1 MDKRLS
7 IVGHGRAVL
16 RDEKGAIKELREFDN
31 VFTDVGDAHV
41 ADQMAST
48 PGEDV
53 ISDMS
58 VGTVTT
64 TLTAGDTQL
73 GGELDRNTLTSF
85 TQGAGG
91 DDNKVVY
98 IGDWAAGDGTGA
110 LTEAGIFNAHTADSG
125 TMLCAQTFSVI
136 NKGASDTLQI
146 TLTSLGS
153 LYRKVELKLR
163 EFGEN
168 LFETIPSQA
177 EVIKSLRACVET
189 MCEATLWVEEIVRTI
204 WRHIEPSRNDL
215 ALAYCKLT
223 ILGQLRSAKV
233 KLKLD

>member
-1 MDKRLS
+1 MKAGLN

-16 RDEKGAIKELREFDN
+16 KDELGRIKELREFDN

-48 PGEDV
+48 PGETAM
-53 ISDMS
+53 SDMS
-58 VGTVTT
+58 IGTVTT
-64 TLTAGDTQL
+64 ALTAVDTVL

-98 IGDWAAGDGTGA
+98 VGDWAAADGTGA
-110 LTEAGIFNAHTADSG
+110 ITEAGIFNSHTADSG

-146 TLTSLGS
+146 TWT
-153 LYRKVELKLR
+153 VT
-163 EFGEN
+163 FG
-168 LFETIPSQA
+168 
-177 EVIKSLRACVET
+177 
-189 MCEATLWVEEIVRTI
+189 
-204 WRHIEPSRNDL
+204 
-215 ALAYCKLT
+215 
-223 ILGQLRSAKV
+223 
-233 KLKLD
+233 

>member
-1 MDKRLS
+1 MNQGLN
-7 IVGHGRAVL
+7 VFGHGRALL
-16 RDEKGAIKELREFDN
+16 RDSKGALKELREFDN
-31 VFTDVGDAHV
+31 VFTDAGDAHV

-53 ISDMS
+53 MSDMA

-73 GGELDRNTLTSF
+73 GGELDRTTLTSF

-110 LTEAGIFNAHTADSG
+110 ITEAGIFNAHTAVSG

-146 TLTSLGS
+146 TWT
-153 LYRKVELKLR
+153 VT
-163 EFGEN
+163 FG
-168 LFETIPSQA
+168 
-177 EVIKSLRACVET
+177 
-189 MCEATLWVEEIVRTI
+189 
-204 WRHIEPSRNDL
+204 
-215 ALAYCKLT
+215 
-223 ILGQLRSAKV
+223 
-233 KLKLD
+233 

>member
-1 MDKRLS
+1 MKAGLN

-16 RDEKGAIKELREFDN
+16 TDELGRIKELREFDN

-48 PGEDV
+48 PGEAAM
-53 ISDMS
+53 SDMS
-58 VGTVTT
+58 IGTVTT
-64 TLTAGDTQL
+64 TLTAGDTTL

-98 IGDWAAGDGTGA
+98 VGDWAAADGTGA
-110 LTEAGIFNAHTADSG
+110 ITEAGIFNSHTADSG

-146 TLTSLGS
+146 TCLFGS
-153 LYRKVELKLR
+153 FYRKVVLKLR
-163 EFGEN
+163 KFGEH

-177 EVIKSLRACVET
+177 EALLLRACVET
-189 MCEATLWVEEIVRTI
+189 RDEATLWVERIVRTARRLADI
-204 WRHIEPSRNDL
+204 SRN
-215 ALAYCKLT
+215 AYTLRFGVVT
-223 ILGQLRSAKV
+223 TLGL
-233 KLKLD
+233 